1 MLAIRQCG
9 IHPNG
14 WCSVLHGAFVF
25 PNVTRNLRELLP
37 QIIRNLIAFVTL
49 LALNKAAD
57 RADAIGMEIFKT
69 MDRGTFRCS
78 PREWGFY
85 VFWFAL

>member
-1 MLAIRQCG
+1 MFR
-9 IHPNG
+9 
-14 WCSVLHGAFVF
+14 
-25 PNVTRNLRELLP
+25 NVTRNLRELLP

-69 MDRGTFRCS
+69 VDSSTFWCS
-78 PREWGFY
+78 PREWSFY
-85 VFWFAL
+85 VFWFALFEHGERLAEAGGFMWERVNL